1 MENIQSPI
9 FKKIKIAYNNDS
21 IIIYLSFFLVLF
33 MMYRNSWLP
42 GGLMFIG
49 KENFVVLV
57 LSIFFFWL
65 VFDFNKVFSLKFSLK
80 SEYFGLGTL
89 ILIGIYSVIYNVS
102 NEFINL
108 YNITRFIAFIFYAF
122 LFFYY
127 LPKLILINNSY
138 FKSITKFYAILGSAV
153 GIIGIL
159 MYIVGFVPYSYYTAN
174 SRYISVIIHPNQVS
188 LLLTPT
194 TITTL
199 YYFLINKQKFSVY
212 KKIFYI
218 VSVLIQLLSQF
229 LTLCRGGILGTFIGV
244 LLLLFFFYRGKIFIL
259 ISVFIS
265 FVYYFINTIFLSK
278 GNVSNIGRFLL
289 LIPVYNMLVEKNMH
303 TFFGYGVTNAF
314 KAFEDYRAKFDVLEP
329 VNNPHNVILS
339 MFIMFGL
346 IFTIFF
352 LIFFISLLIKGWR
365 YSSRAK
371 ERNTKMFYWFLF
383 ASTFSIFIQ
392 GVTDS
397 AIIMPEYYVMPPF
410 LLSLGLLFLFT
421 RQKNK
426 FTYN

>member
-1 MENIQSPI
+1 
-9 FKKIKIAYNNDS
+9 
-21 IIIYLSFFLVLF
+21 
-33 MMYRNSWLP
+33 
-42 GGLMFIG
+42 
-49 KENFVVLV
+49 
-57 LSIFFFWL
+57 
-65 VFDFNKVFSLKFSLK
+65 
-80 SEYFGLGTL
+80 
-89 ILIGIYSVIYNVS
+89 
-102 NEFINL
+102 
-108 YNITRFIAFIFYAF
+108 
-122 LFFYY
+122 
-127 LPKLILINNSY
+127 
-138 FKSITKFYAILGSAV
+138 
-153 GIIGIL
+153 
-159 MYIVGFVPYSYYTAN
+159 
-174 SRYISVIIHPNQVS
+174 
-188 LLLTPT
+188 
-194 TITTL
+194 
-199 YYFLINKQKFSVY
+199 
-212 KKIFYI
+212 
-218 VSVLIQLLSQF
+218 
-229 LTLCRGGILGTFIGV
+229 
-244 LLLLFFFYRGKIFIL
+244 
-259 ISVFIS
+259 
-265 FVYYFINTIFLSK
+265 
-278 GNVSNIGRFLL
+278 
-289 LIPVYNMLVEKNMH
+289 MLVEKNMH

-371 ERNTKMFYWFLF
+371 ERNTKMFYGFLF

>member
-1 MENIQSPI
+1 M
-9 FKKIKIAYNNDS
+9 
-21 IIIYLSFFLVLF
+21 
-33 MMYRNSWLP
+33 
-42 GGLMFIG
+42 
-49 KENFVVLV
+49 
-57 LSIFFFWL
+57 
-65 VFDFNKVFSLKFSLK
+65 
-80 SEYFGLGTL
+80 
-89 ILIGIYSVIYNVS
+89 IGIFSVIYNVS

-314 KAFEDYRAKFDVLEP
+314 KAFEDYRAKFDLLEP

-371 ERNTKMFYWFLF
+371 ERNTKMFYGFLF

>member
-352 LIFFISLLIKGWR
+352 LIFFIS
-365 YSSRAK
+365 
-371 ERNTKMFYWFLF
+371 
-383 ASTFSIFIQ
+383 
-392 GVTDS
+392 
-397 AIIMPEYYVMPPF
+397 
-410 LLSLGLLFLFT
+410 
-421 RQKNK
+421 
-426 FTYN
+426 